1 MGQVLSAPIT
11 TKESGDG
18 CAKPKG
24 LAWGCSCM
32 QGWRVQMED
41 THFALS
47 ELPGDG
53 WEETAAFCVMDGHGG
68 KEVARFCERHLP
80 GEIAN
85 GSSADPSAALVTAFH
100 RMDEMLGDAS
110 QSGDLR
116 VYSDGSLLKTL
127 GMEAPAVNPD
137 WAGGSVIR
145 QQVGPIVQ
153 FRVNGN
159 LNLSRSIGDLQYK
172 KKLDLEPC
180 EQIICATPDVR
191 TYQREAE
198 DEFLIVACDGVW
210 DVLGSQ
216 DAVNFVHDRLPRCL
230 KAGLP
235 LSSIMEEMLDRCIS
249 PDLTATNGLGGDNM
263 TAMLVLF
270 SAAGSAATQPVAVP
284 ALRVGPT
291 DAGSV
296 VDEATVT
303 PAGLC
308 SCKRQMPV

>member
-18 CAKPKG
+18 CAKPKD

-116 VYSDGSLLKTL
+116 VYSYGSLLKTL

-137 WAGGSVIR
+137 W
-145 QQVGPIVQ
+145 VGCTCVCCLVRADAIVVAKCGDS
-153 FRVNGN
+153 RAV
-159 LNLSRSIGDLQYK
+159 LSRCK
-172 KKLDLEPC
+172 
-180 EQIICATPDVR
+180 R
-191 TYQREAE
+191 
-198 DEFLIVACDGVW
+198 
-210 DVLGSQ
+210 
-216 DAVNFVHDRLPRCL
+216 AV
-230 KAGLP
+230 P
-235 LSSIMEEMLDRCIS
+235 LSEEHRTLGR
-249 PDLTATNGLGGDNM
+249 GLMSMGP
-263 TAMLVLF
+263 VHWRHLF
-270 SAAGSAATQPVAVP
+270 KCCCCTVSFCPKSA
-284 ALRVGPT
+284 
-291 DAGSV
+291 V
-296 VDEATVT
+296 V
-303 PAGLC
+303 C
-308 SCKRQMPV
+308 